1 MAQTRSCISLSGEH
15 HFRISPHAFDYCP
28 HARSLFFPIATPQL
42 IEALVNTL
50 LNLVKPFPFVLA
62 LGGKLAALPKE
73 LIERVNSTGKGLVCD
88 FWVEQRAILQHPAV
102 GWFLTHGGFK

>member
-1 MAQTRSCISLSGEH
+1 M
-15 HFRISPHAFDYCP
+15 
-28 HARSLFFPIATPQL
+28 

-73 LIERVNSTGKGLVCD
+73 LIQRVNSTGKGLICD
-88 FWVEQRAILQHPAV
+88 FWAEQRPIPQHAAA
-102 GWFLTHGGFK
+102 GWFLTHGGSK